1 MKSPKV
7 TQQIRVRCESCAI
20 ADGLKPRQGALC
32 SCYFPDYSSPPTQT
46 VHTINKHVLISSKQ
60 YLQCRRSTH
69 ALHTLAHL
77 FCPAAQGVGACII
90 PLRR

>member
-20 ADGLKPRQGALC
+20 ADGLKPRQGPSAPVTSLTTA
-32 SCYFPDYSSPPTQT
+32 PQT

-60 YLQCRRSTH
+60 YLQCIPSTH
-69 ALHTLAHL
+69 ALHTLARL
-77 FCPAAQGVGACII
+77 FCPAAQRVGACII